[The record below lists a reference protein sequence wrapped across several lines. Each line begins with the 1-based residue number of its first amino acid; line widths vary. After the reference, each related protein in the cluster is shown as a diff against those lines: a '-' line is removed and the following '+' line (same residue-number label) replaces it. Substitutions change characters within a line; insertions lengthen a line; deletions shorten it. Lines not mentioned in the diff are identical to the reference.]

1 MSHIPCPRCGAT
13 MGCKCV
19 PWAPRPV
26 DIKRLEEEAQR
37 IRDRRERIATA
48 CMAGLLADPNVDA
61 DAYEISCIAVR
72 FADALIARLDA
83 EVKP

>member
-1 MSHIPCPRCGAT
+1 

-19 PWAPRPV
+19 PGAPWPVDIKPGAPWPV
-26 DIKRLEEEAQR
+26 DIKRLEEEEAQR

-48 CMAGLLADPNVDA
+48 CLAGLLADPSVDA
-61 DAYEISCIAVR
+61 DADEMSFIAVR

-83 EVKP
+83 EAKP